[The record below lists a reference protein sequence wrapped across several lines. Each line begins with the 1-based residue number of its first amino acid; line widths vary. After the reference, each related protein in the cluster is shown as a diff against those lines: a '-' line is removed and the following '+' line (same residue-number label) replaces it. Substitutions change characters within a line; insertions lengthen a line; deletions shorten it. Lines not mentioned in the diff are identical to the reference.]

1 MARSMN
7 QLLASY
13 SAERLAVIAD
23 ILKRTIE
30 AGQRAAE
37 SSRPRTETAVGW
49 LGPVREDLRRMRAFP
64 SRERIAPALD
74 FALAPDLYWKRRA
87 NGSAD
92 DH

>member
-37 SSRPRTETAVGW
+37 K
-49 LGPVREDLRRMRAFP
+49 
-64 SRERIAPALD
+64 
-74 FALAPDLYWKRRA
+74 LAA
-87 NGSAD
+87 T
-92 DH
+92 H

>member
-7 QLLASY
+7 QLLGRY
-13 SAERLAVIAD
+13 SEEELAVIAD

-30 AGQRAAE
+30 AGERGP

-49 LGPVREDLRRMRAFP
+49 LGPVREDLRRMRA
-64 SRERIAPALD
+64 APALD
-74 FALAPDLYWKRRA
+74 FALAPDLCWKRRA

-92 DH
+92 EH